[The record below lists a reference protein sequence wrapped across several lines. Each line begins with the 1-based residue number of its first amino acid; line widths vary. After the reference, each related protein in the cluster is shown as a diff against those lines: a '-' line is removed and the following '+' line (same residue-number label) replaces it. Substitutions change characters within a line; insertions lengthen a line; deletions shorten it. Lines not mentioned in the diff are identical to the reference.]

1 MLFISPL
8 HDLFEL
14 ICKFPISE
22 NLRGGGERERE
33 EDRKEIAPS
42 SKSVKPQLLL

>member
-14 ICKFPISE
+14 ICKFLMSE
-22 NLRGGGERERE
+22 NLRGGKRKK
-33 EDRKEIAPS
+33 DRKEIAPS